1 MTKHIEAQ
9 LNTDSVREP
18 AEPAV
23 HRKASPRHAILIP
36 QKPAFGPFLDQPLH
50 DCDCRVRQV
59 NNTHTFLTFCLPG
72 GKNQPCGMELNV
84 SGFQPEQLL
93 RSCSR
98 FPSQGDKIFESL
110 VRDKCPETCVQLGT
124 YDELAGSCFWLFEI
138 RNGRAINVAKLDRPV
153 KRSLHGKHAAATH
166 SAIPARVRVGPLLHM
181 EGSKLRHG
189 QGRGHRF
196 DEALQPFFI
205 PVVGP
210 GSPVLLTP
218 VEKGIDNGNDVI
230 AWHDGRWNLSHQL
243 VIPGERSHSI
253 SAEIDLLTPELDVIE
268 PTTPTKKRLGK
279 VRHNEPPS
287 FPGGP
292 KVRRLSC
299 RELPLPVGL
308 F

>member
-1 MTKHIEAQ
+1 MSDMGLAGGALSEFARKRSRIFNCGQRRGRRFQQELPPPPVSNTSPCCPPQRSLQVALILPHMRVNPCDHRRVHVPHQTCQGNWIDSQLQPTVAERMTKHIEAQ

-138 RNGRAINVAKLDRPV
+138 RNGRAINVAKLDRP
-153 KRSLHGKHAAATH
+153 
-166 SAIPARVRVGPLLHM
+166 
-181 EGSKLRHG
+181 
-189 QGRGHRF
+189 
-196 DEALQPFFI
+196 
-205 PVVGP
+205 
-210 GSPVLLTP
+210 
-218 VEKGIDNGNDVI
+218 
-230 AWHDGRWNLSHQL
+230 
-243 VIPGERSHSI
+243 
-253 SAEIDLLTPELDVIE
+253 
-268 PTTPTKKRLGK
+268 
-279 VRHNEPPS
+279 
-287 FPGGP
+287 
-292 KVRRLSC
+292 
-299 RELPLPVGL
+299 
-308 F
+308 